1 MYLRGRSL
9 RVFIASDFH
18 GNIKAVQ
25 NVISRVEELHTDV
38 VIISGD
44 ITHFGSLQEAKE
56 VLSLFGRLR
65 LPILFVPGN
74 CDPHSLIGVDIEGAR
89 CIHGTYELYGDFMF
103 IGVGGSIKSPFHSPF
118 ELTENEVMKVLKKSF
133 NQSLTNYRCVLVSH
147 NPPKNTKVDTTYAGD
162 HIGSLSI
169 RQFIEEIKPSI
180 VFCGHVHESRGIDQ
194 IGDTIV
200 VNPGP
205 ARHGCYAI
213 ADFNRKIE
221 VKLHWL

>member
-1 MYLRGRSL
+1 LRI
-9 RVFIASDFH
+9 FITSDFH
-18 GNIKAVQ
+18 SNIKAFQ
-25 NVISRVEELHTDV
+25 KVISRVEETHSDI
-38 VIISGD
+38 VIICGD
-44 ITHFGSLQEAKE
+44 ITHFGTLQEAKE
-56 VLSLFGRLR
+56 LLSLFGKLR

-74 CDPHSLIGVDIEGAR
+74 CDPHSLIGVDIECAR

-103 IGVGGSIKSPFHSPF
+103 MGVGGSTGSLFHTPF
-118 ELTENEVMKVLKKSF
+118 ELTESEIMKVLKKSF
-133 NQSLTNYRCVLVSH
+133 NPSLINYRCVMVSH
-147 NPPKNTKVDTTYAGD
+147 NPPKNTKVDVTRSGE

-169 RQFIEEIKPSI
+169 RQFIEEKKPSI

-194 IGDTIV
+194 IDDTVV

-205 ARHGCYAI
+205 ARYGYYAI